1 MREENVF
8 SKNTRSTGAVSNP
21 CNGVYRLESL
31 GKGVIAGFHSR
42 IFDNSKH
49 AEFLQ
54 SLGLH
59 PDNLVMVKQVHGST
73 IIVAERPDPALL
85 EMPAD
90 GLITKVPGLVIGI
103 RTADCVPVFFWD
115 PVQKV
120 AGIAHGGWKGV
131 KDGIIGQMLK
141 IFEKKCGTRMGDLR
155 VAIGPSIRKCCY
167 EVGSEFLGYFPGFYS
182 GKGGKGR
189 LDLVGVIKSRLLK
202 RGVPEGQI
210 HDTGLCTVCENK
222 KFFSYRMES
231 QTQERILSVISIF

>member
-1 MREENVF
+1 MILKEDPEGIFRIEAF
-8 SKNTRSTGAVSNP
+8 
-21 CNGVYRLESL
+21 

-42 IFDNSKH
+42 IFDQSKRG
-49 AEFLQ
+49 EFLQ
-54 SLGLH
+54 ELGLH

-73 IIVAERPDPALL
+73 IVAAERPDPELS

-90 GLITKVPGLVIGI
+90 GLITKVPGLVLGI
-103 RTADCVPVFFWD
+103 RTADCVPVIFWD

-131 KDGIIGQMLK
+131 KDGILSQMLK
-141 IFEKKCGTRMGDLR
+141 IFEKKSGTKMTDLR

-182 GKGGKGR
+182 GKGAKGH
-189 LDLVGVIKSRLLK
+189 LDLVGVVKSRLLK
-202 RGVPEGQI
+202 RGVLESHI
-210 HDTGLCTVCENK
+210 YDTGLCTVCENK

-231 QTQERILSVISIF
+231 QTPERILSVISIV

>member
-1 MREENVF
+1 MILKEDPAGIFRI
-8 SKNTRSTGAVSNP
+8 
-21 CNGVYRLESL
+21 ESF

-42 IFDNSKH
+42 VFDNSKRG
-49 AEFLQ
+49 EFLEA
-54 SLGLH
+54 LGLH

-73 IIVAERPDPALL
+73 IVVAERPDPELA

-90 GLITKVPGLVIGI
+90 GLITQVPGLVLGI

-131 KDGIIGQMLK
+131 KDGILSQMLK
-141 IFEKKCGTRMGDLR
+141 IFEKKSGTKMTDLR

-167 EVGSEFLGYFPGFYS
+167 EVGSEFLGYFPGFYR
-182 GKGGKGR
+182 GKGAKGR

-202 RGVPEGQI
+202 RGIPESHI
-210 HDTGLCTVCENK
+210 YDTGLCTVCENK
-222 KFFSYRMES
+222 KFFSYRTES
-231 QTQERILSVISIF
+231 QTQERILSVTSIV

>member
-1 MREENVF
+1 MSVKEDPP
-8 SKNTRSTGAVSNP
+8 GI
-21 CNGVYRLESL
+21 YRFESL

-42 IFDNSKH
+42 AFGQSRRGG
-49 AEFLQ
+49 FLQ
-54 SLGLH
+54 ALGLH

-73 IIVAERPDPALL
+73 IVVAERPDLELL

-103 RTADCVPVFFWD
+103 RTADCVPVLFWD

-131 KDGIIGQMLK
+131 KEGIIAQMLK
-141 IFEKKCGTRMGDLR
+141 IFEKSCGTKMGDLR

-167 EVGSEFLGYFPGFYS
+167 EVGSEFLGHFPGFYR
-182 GKGGKGR
+182 GKGAKGH

-202 RGVPEGQI
+202 RGIPEGHI

-222 KFFSYRMES
+222 KFFSYRLEA
-231 QTQERILSVISIF
+231 QTQERILSVISII

>member
-1 MREENVF
+1 MILKEDPEGIFRIEAF
-8 SKNTRSTGAVSNP
+8 
-21 CNGVYRLESL
+21 

-42 IFDNSKH
+42 AFDH
-49 AEFLQ
+49 ARRGEFLQ
-54 SLGLH
+54 ELGLH

-73 IIVAERPDPALL
+73 IVAAERPDPEML

-90 GLITKVPGLVIGI
+90 GLITKIPGLVLGI

-120 AGIAHGGWKGV
+120 AGLVHGGWKGV
-131 KDGIIGQMLK
+131 KDGIVGQMLK
-141 IFEKKCGTRMGDLR
+141 IFEKKSGTKMTDLR

-182 GKGGKGR
+182 GKGAKGH

-202 RGVPEGQI
+202 RGITGTHI
-210 HDTGLCTVCENK
+210 SDTGLCTVCENK

-231 QTQERILSVISIF
+231 QTKERILSVISIV